1 MSVLISASGLSL
13 CSVTPGVSEER
24 SGKHQSGVFKVYRCA
39 RFPLRF
45 FYLHTS
51 LGHSYGS
58 ISNCSTLQSGGD
70 RKNLR
75 WEHLLRIWT
84 KVCREEG
91 QKKKKSP
98 LFYVRCCFVSQPL
111 SQKWVQAL
119 ENISG

>member
-13 CSVTPGVSEER
+13 CSVTPGVSGER

-58 ISNCSTLQSGGD
+58 ISNCSALQSGGD

-91 QKKKKSP
+91 QKKKKNLHSFM
-98 LFYVRCCFVSQPL
+98 LGAVLLVSH
-111 SQKWVQAL
+111 
-119 ENISG
+119 